1 MDRHNPYAPSHA
13 SLKQDDNLGRRN
25 EARRDG
31 KWVVMP
37 LEASLPRRCV
47 KCNGE
52 ADEPT
57 KQRTLYWHPGWVYLL
72 LFVALLIFIIV
83 AIVTRKKAVVDPG
96 LCREHKRAR
105 VNAIATAWVG
115 VFVAF
120 SLPFMFAGT
129 EYIGPA
135 IWACVLLLI
144 AVIVYAMVHGRV
156 VYAKRIDDEEVRLG
170 GCGEAFRDSLP
181 DY

>member
-1 MDRHNPYAPSHA
+1 MRG
-13 SLKQDDNLGRRN
+13 SLAVAVGGVLFFLGLVFTLLNLVN
-25 EARRDG
+25 WWE
-31 KWVVMP
+31 
-37 LEASLPRRCV
+37 EASRWAGGGAGPLVLAVPV
-47 KCNGE
+47 
-52 ADEPT
+52 
-57 KQRTLYWHPGWVYLL
+57 LL
-72 LFVALLIFIIV
+72 TWA
-83 AIVTRKKAVVDPG
+83 
-96 LCREHKRAR
+96 
-105 VNAIATAWVG
+105 AWVG

-170 GCGEAFRDSLP
+170 GCGEQAAHR
-181 DY
+181 